1 MNLHQNF
8 LIIVLS
14 NVTLH
19 IKEYLTFK
27 KVLLWDFPGGPVAKT
42 PSSQLQGPQ
51 VQSLWGTRSH
61 TPQLRVHM
69 WQPRILYATTKTQHH
84 QNKLIF
90 FLSIVMEENIDCPF

>member
-51 VQSLWGTRSH
+51 VQSL
-61 TPQLRVHM
+61 
-69 WQPRILYATTKTQHH
+69 
-84 QNKLIF
+84 
-90 FLSIVMEENIDCPF
+90 